1 MAEQPIIGLEHWQAA
16 LRRFPD
22 IAPRMALWLHSF
34 HETQIMTQA
43 KRYAPVRHGILRG
56 SGRVAKPDFSVAGGL
71 ITNIISRGGF
81 GGPAKRYAFVQHEDL
96 WWSRKLKKLVPK
108 KLRHTSGR
116 SKFYATAVAEAAPK
130 FTAGVIGEWNRLMR
144 DLLTRG

>member
-34 HETQIMTQA
+34 HETSVMTQA
-43 KRYAPVRHGILRG
+43 KRYTPVRDNILRN
-56 SGRVAKPDFSVAGGL
+56 SGRVAKPDFQVAGGL

-81 GGPAKRYAFVQHEDL
+81 GGAAKRYAFVQHEDL

-108 KLRHTSGR
+108 KLKHTTGR
-116 SKFYATAVAEAAPK
+116 SKFYATAVKEAEPK
-130 FTAGVIGEWNRLMR
+130 FVAGVIGEWNRLMR
-144 DLLTRG
+144 VLLARG